1 MKLSELALKEKCP
14 TSLVLRFACKASAY
28 HFSFTQV
35 LTDLFFTEFFI
46 FLHCRFG
53 NSKILLGFFCKA
65 LNVYGK
71 EKAICENQK
80 FFLRNLF
87 KLHFFDYKKG
97 MCKKKLF
104 FQQTN
109 FLKDKK
115 MNNEQIEPQT
125 NRNYKDSVF
134 VDLFAHDETAKEN
147 FISLYNA
154 LHGTNLDAK
163 TTEVQPVMLEQVLYM
178 KFYNDIA
185 MLVDGKIVVLVE
197 HQSTINEN
205 MPFRM
210 LEYIARIYEKITDPK
225 KKFGKSLMKLP
236 MPEFYVFYNGKEDF
250 PSETVM
256 KLSDAFMDL
265 NEELFVDSEF
275 KNRIANKNFPLE
287 ISVKVI
293 NINVDKEN
301 PILQHCK
308 VLNEYSEF
316 IEQVKFNI
324 DHKIPDPFTKAIKQS
339 SKNGFLTDYLQRK
352 STEVQNMLL
361 MEYDYATDIEVQRE
375 EAFEKGE
382 YQAKLETAKNML
394 LYGDSVEKISKVTG
408 LPLETIQSL
417 K

>member
-1 MKLSELALKEKCP
+1 
-14 TSLVLRFACKASAY
+14 
-28 HFSFTQV
+28 
-35 LTDLFFTEFFI
+35 
-46 FLHCRFG
+46 
-53 NSKILLGFFCKA
+53 
-65 LNVYGK
+65 
-71 EKAICENQK
+71 
-80 FFLRNLF
+80 
-87 KLHFFDYKKG
+87 
-97 MCKKKLF
+97 
-104 FQQTN
+104 
-109 FLKDKK
+109 

-250 PSETVM
+250 PSETVL
-256 KLSDAFMDL
+256 KLSDAFMNFDDNLLSDSDL
-265 NEELFVDSEF
+265 
-275 KNRIANKNFPLE
+275 KNHINNQIFPLE

-382 YQAKLETAKNML
+382 YQAKIETAKNML
-394 LYGDSVEKISKVTG
+394 LYGDSVEKISKVT
-408 LPLETIQSL
+408 SL
-417 K
+417 SVDEIKNLM

>member
-1 MKLSELALKEKCP
+1 
-14 TSLVLRFACKASAY
+14 
-28 HFSFTQV
+28 
-35 LTDLFFTEFFI
+35 
-46 FLHCRFG
+46 
-53 NSKILLGFFCKA
+53 
-65 LNVYGK
+65 
-71 EKAICENQK
+71 
-80 FFLRNLF
+80 
-87 KLHFFDYKKG
+87 
-97 MCKKKLF
+97 
-104 FQQTN
+104 
-109 FLKDKK
+109 
-115 MNNEQIEPQT
+115 MNNEQIETQT

-134 VDLFAHDETAKEN
+134 VDLFAHDITAKEN

-154 LHGTNLDAK
+154 LHRTNLDAK

-185 MLVDGKIVVLVE
+185 MLVNGKIVVLVE

-236 MPEFYVFYNGKEDF
+236 MPEFYVFYNGKDDF

-256 KLSDAFMDL
+256 KLSDAFMELNDNLLSDSDL
-265 NEELFVDSEF
+265 
-275 KNRIANKNFPLE
+275 KNHIKNQIFPLE

-324 DHKIPDPFTKAIKQS
+324 NHKIPDPFTNAIKQS

-375 EAFEKGE
+375 EAFEKGISQGE
-382 YQAKLETAKNML
+382 YQAKIETAKNML
-394 LYGDSVEKISKVTG
+394 AESLGSLEQISKITG
-408 LPLETIQSL
+408 LSVDEIKSL
-417 K
+417 AK